1 LLDEESIPRAMYVYP
16 NCGCLIS
23 RKPNVPS
30 APKMDGIGMETA
42 EGSYGNPNN
51 DEPPPANPPQSPGTG
66 AQDGI
71 ANVDE
76 NAGQVQGKEGEKEP
90 PKTPGKL
97 SLHAIYTAIKSWT
110 EEEGKAE
117 EQLKHEIS
125 DDELQTE
132 EVLNY
137 C

>member
-1 LLDEESIPRAMYVYP
+1 M
-16 NCGCLIS
+16 
-23 RKPNVPS
+23 PS